1 MRNLRMPMLA
11 AAVVAAGFSVAA
23 TATAEQGESREY
35 VVLYTQGASAQDARQ
50 AIESAGGQIVD
61 ENAEIGVA
69 TVKSN
74 DASFQDKAAQQPTLD
89 GAAANKPIGYAPPDA
104 ISKRDAIE
112 RGGSGGPG
120 KGNGKDHKGGKRA
133 KAKGVTADPLSSL
146 QWDMKA
152 IGATVEGS
160 YGKQQG
166 SHDVRV
172 GVIDT
177 GIDGSHPDIVPNF
190 DPELSRNFTVDDE
203 TIDGPCAAEP
213 DKSCYDSHNVDE
225 NGHGTHVAGT
235 IGAALNGVGIGGV
248 APKVDLVN
256 LRAGQ
261 DSGYFFLGPTLDAL
275 TFAGDHGIDVVN
287 MSYYVDPWLYNCA
300 ENPGDSPAEQ
310 RDQKLIISATQRAID
325 YARSKGVT
333 TIAAEGN
340 EATDLGK
347 PTSDDTSPDYP
358 ATAPR
363 HRDVNN
369 SCLSMPTEANG
380 VIAVSSTGPTGN
392 KAYYSNYG
400 LEQTDVSAP
409 GGDVYAH
416 TKQPTRTYP
425 DAILAPMPE
434 ALARAAGVNPDGSP
448 KTPNIVRD
456 CQNTACA
463 YYQYLQGTSM
473 ASPHAVGVA
482 ALAVAQYGTK
492 DKVNGGVTLDPAR
505 VEQLLRGSAV
515 DTPCPTPNPFVYSNL
530 TTPTTHTCEGTAA
543 RNGFFGD
550 GLVSASRIISG
561 QF

>member
-1 MRNLRMPMLA
+1 MRKLRMPMLA
-11 AAVVAAGFSVAA
+11 AAVIAAGLTVAT
-23 TATAEQGESREY
+23 TATAEQGEPREY
-35 VVLYTQGASAQDARQ
+35 VVVYAQGASAQDARQ
-50 AIESAGGQIVD
+50 AIETAGGQVVD
-61 ENAEIGVA
+61 ENAAIGVA
-69 TVKSN
+69 TVKSRE
-74 DASFQDKAAQQPTLD
+74 AGFAEKAQAQPALD
-89 GAAANKPIGYAPPDA
+89 GAAANKPIGHAPP
-104 ISKRDAIE
+104 KRDAVE
-112 RGGSGGPG
+112 FGGSGGPG
-120 KGNGKDHKGGKRA
+120 KGHGRDHKGGKRD
-133 KAKGVTADPLSSL
+133 KGKGVSPDPLSSL

-152 IGATVEGS
+152 IGATVDGS
-160 YGKQQG
+160 YAKQQG

-177 GIDGSHPDIVPNF
+177 GIDGAHPDIAPNF
-190 DPELSRNFTVDDE
+190 DTELSRNFTVDDP
-203 TIDGPCAAEP
+203 TIDGPCADEP
-213 DKSCYDSHNVDE
+213 DKSCNDPANVDE
-225 NGHGTHVAGT
+225 GGHGTHVAGT
-235 IGAALNGVGIGGV
+235 IGAALNGVGMAGV

-275 TFAGDHGIDVVN
+275 TYAGDHGIDVVN
-287 MSYYVDPWLYNCA
+287 MSYYIDPWLYNCTA
-300 ENPGDSPAEQ
+300 NPADSPAEQ
-310 RDQKLIISATQRAID
+310 RDQKLVIEATQRAID
-325 YARSKGVT
+325 YARAKGVT
-333 TIAAEGN
+333 TIAAAGN
-340 EATDLGK
+340 ESTDLGH

-358 ATAPR
+358 ADAAHPR
-363 HRDVNN
+363 QIDN

-380 VIAVSSTGPTGN
+380 VIAVSATGPTGN

-448 KTPNIVRD
+448 KTANIVRD

-482 ALAVAQYGTK
+482 ALAVAQFGVR
-492 DKVNGGVTLDPAR
+492 DKVNGGLTLAPDQ
-505 VEQLLRGSAV
+505 VERRLRTTAV
-515 DTPCPTPNPFVYSNL
+515 DLPCPTPNPFVYSNL
-530 TTPTTHTCEGTAA
+530 TTPLSATCEGTAA

-561 QF
+561 RS